1 MVIKNGWE
9 KENINIKVVK
19 KARRRVES
27 ISA

>member
-1 MVIKNGWE
+1 MVIKNGRE

-27 ISA
+27 I